1 MQEIIKEVMQ
11 SYRVYPTEMEEI
23 TERLVRIKD
32 GQRDYA
38 LKRSTLTKE
47 NVTAWLSVY
56 HIANEK
62 KLAEIAP
69 VYVTR
74 DGKLYKE
81 VDESFFYLTP
91 WTESPNRANLK
102 NEIENTMQHLGSL
115 HEKTKTS
122 QRISKD
128 TLTQNFLTYQT
139 YCTQVPT
146 ELNSIVR
153 QFEGNRYM
161 SPFELLVCTQFR
173 DIEYASKMNNDII
186 RDFLDPSDE
195 DLTWNHCLC
204 HGNLTPDHTV
214 GRYIINWENARYD
227 HPVMDLAKYF
237 SHLTGNYDQP
247 QNRITEAFKI
257 YKNQNDLNEMELKL
271 LTIYLLNPS
280 SYLTTIREYVNNTSK
295 KSMVIQI
302 SELQQQYRKLI
313 FALNWNKYMK
323 EEYETI
329 SFEDADH

>member
-11 SYRVYPTEMEEI
+11 SYRVYPTEIEEI

-47 NVTAWLSVY
+47 NIPAWLRVY

-81 VDESFFYLTP
+81 MDESFFYLTP
-91 WTESPNRANLK
+91 WIESPNRANLK
-102 NEIENTMQHLGSL
+102 NEIENTMQYLGHL

-139 YCTQVPT
+139 HCAQVPT
-146 ELNSIVR
+146 ELNAIVR
-153 QFEGNRYM
+153 QFEGNRYL

-186 RDFLDPSDE
+186 REFLDPSDE
-195 DLTWNHCLC
+195 DLTWNQCLC
-204 HGNLTPDHTV
+204 HGNLTQDHTL

-227 HPVMDLAKYF
+227 HPVMDLANYF

-247 QNRITEAFKI
+247 QNKITEAFKL
-257 YKNQNDLNEMELKL
+257 YKNQNDLNEIELKL

-302 SELQQQYRKLI
+302 RELQQQYRKLI
-313 FALNWNKYMK
+313 FALNWNKFMK

-329 SFEDADH
+329 AFEDADH